1 MTHRMTGLSVQHC
14 VTILMPC
21 FNASKYLAQA
31 LNSILE
37 QSHHNLEILFLD
49 DGSTDDSLQIARKI
63 AKCDARLRI
72 YSSDENVGIIKSRNR
87 LLDLC
92 TTDYA
97 AWMDCDDIAHPE
109 RIAMQIQFMLENSG
123 YVACT
128 CHYIRQG
135 LGEDKVITIPP
146 QTISREYLL
155 FYNYVLNPGSFFDAA
170 LCKRKKVRFRE
181 WISGASDYLFWVEL
195 AQFGQIGVVEK
206 MLMTYRLHAAQ
217 ETVFH
222 KQRQL
227 AGVLEIVQ
235 YQLSKLG
242 CRADTQDLAR
252 LLGYPARILGLD
264 YRLSHLFN
272 SSKIIK
278 CVMHNIQQHEFTAEE
293 VEYLF
298 IVCYRSLARRTGIIG
313 FICFVV
319 LFKRKGLKQCRQLGL
334 GLLWAAFKT
343 DVKRLAQTNARGSR

>member
-1 MTHRMTGLSVQHC
+1 
-14 VTILMPC
+14 MPC

-31 LNSILE
+31 LKSILE

-49 DGSTDDSLQIARKI
+49 DGSTDDSLQIAQKI
-63 AKCDARLRI
+63 AECDTRLQI
-72 YSSDENVGIIKSRNR
+72 YSSDQNAGIIKSRNR

-109 RIAMQIQFMLENSG
+109 RIAMQIQFMLENSD

-146 QTISREYLL
+146 QSISREYLL
-155 FYNYVLNPGSFFDAA
+155 FYNYVLNPGSIFDVA

-206 MLMTYRLHAAQ
+206 TLMTYRLHAEQ
-217 ETVFH
+217 ETIFH

-227 AGVLEIVQ
+227 AGVIEIVQ

-242 CRADTQDLAR
+242 CCADTQDLAR

-264 YRLSHLFN
+264 YRVSHLYN
-272 SSKIIK
+272 SGKIIK
-278 CVMHNIQQHEFTAEE
+278 CIMRNIQQHDLATEE
-293 VEYLF
+293 VESLLM
-298 IVCYRSLARRTGIIG
+298 VCYRSLARRNGIIG
-313 FICFVV
+313 FIFFVL
-319 LFKRKGLKQCRQLGL
+319 LFKIKGLKRSHQLGL
-334 GLLWAAFKT
+334 GLLWSAFIT
-343 DVKRLAQTNARGSR
+343 DLKRLVPFNSRSRR